1 MLTAVKSENKIYS
14 TNFRSS
20 INELIEI
27 ISSSDVNSISA
38 TPTFWRIFLNSE
50 TAKKKDLKLL
60 TLGGEIVE
68 EDLLLKMKKLY
79 PDAKITQIYATT
91 ELGKIF
97 SVHDSKAGFPYEYL
111 EKYGLKISN
120 NQLFVKKG
128 STHIS
133 TNDFVDV
140 VGNRVIFTGRNSD
153 FIKVAGSK
161 VNLNMVEKK
170 IMSFENVVDS
180 KISFKSSKIVGKI
193 LVLDVVLNIDNEKE
207 RVILQALRKFRNI

>member
-1 MLTAVKSENKIYS
+1 MLTAVKSDNKIYS

-38 TPTFWRIFLNSE
+38 TPTFWRMFLNSE

-97 SVHDSKAGFPYEYL
+97 SVHDSKAGSL
-111 EKYGLKISN
+111 
-120 NQLFVKKG
+120 
-128 STHIS
+128 
-133 TNDFVDV
+133 
-140 VGNRVIFTGRNSD
+140 
-153 FIKVAGSK
+153 
-161 VNLNMVEKK
+161 
-170 IMSFENVVDS
+170 
-180 KISFKSSKIVGKI
+180 
-193 LVLDVVLNIDNEKE
+193 
-207 RVILQALRKFRNI
+207 